1 MKSRD
6 INISFRVS
14 NLSKVYE
21 MGDEKVVA
29 LDDVSLEVP
38 EGDYVAIMGPSGS
51 GKSTL
56 LNILGCLDCPTT
68 GNYQLRGEW
77 VEEMND
83 EELSALRAKS
93 IGFIFQSYNLIPYL
107 NVLENISLPA
117 SYEKESILN
126 ETRARELAKIVG
138 LEDRTSHLPLQ
149 LSGGQQQ
156 RVGIARSLANDPA
169 FVLADEPTGNLDS
182 KTTNEILELLD
193 DFNRRGK
200 TVILVTHE
208 AEVASRAHR
217 VIRMKDGL
225 IISDQ
230 RTREPANQAFKEQTS
245 VKPELDRSN
254 HFQRAFQ
261 NLLKSAMQSI
271 VTHPLR
277 SLLTALGVFIG
288 VVSVVWLLA
297 IGEGIADQAEGEIME
312 LGANN
317 LIVSSKRPPEEER
330 SSRGANFY
338 SYGLT
343 ENDFFKISKTV
354 PYISASYPTRE
365 LNNRTIF
372 TKAAK
377 TRGELL
383 GCLPN
388 YRNLH
393 NLVLTKGRFISE
405 EDNYD
410 AAEVCVLASSL
421 AKTLFPFGDSL
432 GKPINI
438 GGNLYTVIG
447 EVAPRTNLN
456 DSGGL
461 GFKELF
467 EDNVYLPL
475 ATHWSKIFEYHYR
488 GYDGSNL
495 ISKITL
501 TIDDQNKLLTV
512 AQMIRDL
519 LQKDHGMEDYQ
530 VTVPL
535 ELMEQAER
543 AKMTF
548 VALMGLVAGI
558 SLFVGGVGIMNI
570 MLATVTERTREI
582 GIRRAIGAKQRDII
596 LQFLAETIVLTG
608 IGGMAGILAGLLCEP
623 AYSTILELMESLAP
637 ILYESL
643 PPSMQG
649 MKPVLVPWSLPLV
662 FGVAVVIG
670 VIFGIYPARK
680 ASQMDPVEALRH
692 AG

>member
-1 MKSRD
+1 M
-6 INISFRVS
+6 NISFRIS
-14 NLSKVYE
+14 NLTKIYE
-21 MGDEKVVA
+21 MGEEKVVA
-29 LDDVSLEVP
+29 LDKVSLEVP

-56 LNILGCLDCPTT
+56 LNILGCLDKPTS
-68 GNYQLRGEW
+68 GNYQIGGES

-83 EELSALRAKS
+83 EDLSALRAKS

-117 SYEKESILN
+117 SYEKESNLDDKK
-126 ETRARELAKIVG
+126 ARELATIVG
-138 LEDRTSHLPLQ
+138 LGDRTTHLPLQ

-182 KTTNEILELLD
+182 KTTSEILELLD
-193 DFNRRGK
+193 EFNQRGK

-208 AEVASRAHR
+208 EEVAARACR
-217 VIRMKDGL
+217 IIRMKDGQ
-225 IISDQ
+225 IVSDE
-230 RTREPANQAFKEQTS
+230 RSREPENHTFKEQTS
-245 VKPELDRSN
+245 VNLDQESSN
-254 HFQRAFQ
+254 HFKRAFK
-261 NLLKSAMQSI
+261 NLLKSALQSI

-277 SLLTALGVFIG
+277 SLLTGLGVFIG

-312 LGANN
+312 LGASN
-317 LIVSSKRPPEEER
+317 LIISSKRPPEEER
-330 SSRGANFY
+330 SSKGAYFY

-343 ENDFFKISKTV
+343 ENDYQKISQTV
-354 PYISASYPTRE
+354 PHISASYPTRE

-377 TRGELL
+377 TRAELL

-388 YRNLH
+388 YRSLH

-410 AAEVCVLASSL
+410 GAEVCVLASSL

-432 GKPINI
+432 GKPVNI

-475 ATHWSKIFEYHYR
+475 ATHWSKIFDYYYR

-501 TIDDQNKLLTV
+501 TIDDQGKLLSV

-519 LQKDHGMEDYQ
+519 LQNDHGIEDYQ

-608 IGGMAGILAGLLCEP
+608 MGGMVGILAGLLCEP
-623 AYSTILELMESLAP
+623 AYSTILEFMETLAP
-637 ILYESL
+637 TLYQSL

-649 MKPVLVPWSLPLV
+649 MEPVLVPWSLPLV
-662 FGVAVVIG
+662 FGVAVLTG
-670 VIFGIYPARK
+670 VIFGLYPARK

>member
-1 MKSRD
+1 M
-6 INISFRVS
+6 
-14 NLSKVYE
+14 
-21 MGDEKVVA
+21 
-29 LDDVSLEVP
+29 
-38 EGDYVAIMGPSGS
+38 AIMGPSGS

-56 LNILGCLDCPTT
+56 LNILGCLDRPTK
-68 GNYQLRGEW
+68 GNYLLSGES
-77 VEEMND
+77 VEKMND
-83 EELSALRAKS
+83 QELSALRAKS

-107 NVLENISLPA
+107 NVVENISLPA
-117 SYEKESILN
+117 SYEKKSSLDFA
-126 ETRARELAKIVG
+126 RAEELAEIVG
-138 LEDRTSHLPLQ
+138 LGDRVSHRPLQ

-156 RVGIARSLANDPA
+156 RVGIARSLSNDPS
-169 FVLADEPTGNLDS
+169 FILADEPTGNLDS
-182 KTTNEILELLD
+182 KTTSEILELLED
-193 DFNRRGK
+193 LNQKGK
-200 TVILVTHE
+200 TIILVTHE
-208 AEVASRAHR
+208 EEVASRARR
-217 VIRMKDGL
+217 VVRMKDGS
-225 IISDQ
+225 IISDERNRDPKIQ
-230 RTREPANQAFKEQTS
+230 DLKENAETKSYVDRT
-245 VKPELDRSN
+245 N
-254 HFQRAFQ
+254 HLKRAFQ
-261 NLLKSAMQSI
+261 NLLKSAIQSI
-271 VTHPLR
+271 LTHPLR
-277 SLLTALGVFIG
+277 SILTGFGVFIG
-288 VVSVVWLLA
+288 VVSVIWLLA
-297 IGEGIADQAEGEIME
+297 IGEGIANQAEGEIME

-330 SSRGANFY
+330 SSKGAYFY

-343 ENDFFKISKTV
+343 ENDYYKISQTV
-354 PYISASYPTRE
+354 PNISASYPTRE
-365 LNNRTIF
+365 LNNRTIL

-383 GCLPN
+383 GCLSN
-388 YRNLH
+388 YRDLH

-405 EDNYD
+405 EDNYQG
-410 AAEVCVLASSL
+410 AEVCVLASSL

-432 GKPINI
+432 GKPVNI

-475 ATHWSKIFEYHYR
+475 STHWSKIFDYYYR

-495 ISKITL
+495 VSKITL
-501 TIDDQNKLLTV
+501 TIDDQSKLLTV

-582 GIRRAIGAKQRDII
+582 GIRRAIGAKQSDII
-596 LQFLAETIVLTG
+596 FQFLAETIVLTG
-608 IGGMAGILAGLLCEP
+608 MGGIAGILAGLLCEP
-623 AYSTILELMESLAP
+623 AYSTILDFMETLAP
-637 ILYESL
+637 TLYESL

-662 FGVAVVIG
+662 FGVAVITG
-670 VIFGIYPARK
+670 LIFGLYPARK

>member
-1 MKSRD
+1 MK
-6 INISFRVS
+6 ISFRIK
-14 NLSKVYE
+14 NLSKVYK
-21 MGDEKVVA
+21 MGDEEVVA
-29 LDDVSLEVP
+29 LEKVSLEVP
-38 EGDYVAIMGPSGS
+38 EGDYLAIMGPSGS

-56 LNILGCLDCPTT
+56 LNILGCLDRPSE
-68 GNYQLRGEW
+68 GHYQLAGER
-77 VEEMND
+77 VEDMND
-83 EELSALRAKS
+83 KELSALRAKS

-107 NVLENISLPA
+107 NVVENISLPA
-117 SYEKESILN
+117 SYDPESSLIFV
-126 ETRARELAKIVG
+126 RALELAKAVG
-138 LEDRTSHLPLQ
+138 LGERTSHRPLQ

-169 FVLADEPTGNLDS
+169 FILADEPTGNLDS
-182 KTTNEILELLD
+182 KTTSEILVLLD
-193 DFNRRGK
+193 DLNQKGK

-208 AEVASRAHR
+208 EEVAARAR
-217 VIRMKDGL
+217 RIVRMKDGL
-225 IISDQ
+225 IISDERKKAPAVKNLNELAGSKSNPD
-230 RTREPANQAFKEQTS
+230 RTNQLKRTF
-245 VKPELDRSN
+245 RY
-254 HFQRAFQ
+254 
-261 NLLKSAMQSI
+261 LLKSAMQSI
-271 VTHPLR
+271 FTHPLR
-277 SLLTALGVFIG
+277 SILTGLGVFIG
-288 VVSVVWLLA
+288 VVSVIWLLS

-317 LIVSSKRPPEEER
+317 LIVSSKRPPEQER
-330 SSRGANFY
+330 SSKGANFN

-343 ENDFFKISKTV
+343 ENDYLKISQTV
-354 PYISASYPTRE
+354 PHISAAYPTRE

-388 YRNLH
+388 YRDLH
-393 NLVLTKGRFISE
+393 HLVLTKGRFLSE
-405 EDNYD
+405 EDNHEE
-410 AAEVCVLASSL
+410 AEVCVLASSL
-421 AKTLFPFGDSL
+421 AETLFPFGDSL
-432 GKPINI
+432 GKPVNVA
-438 GGNLYTVIG
+438 GNLYTVVG
-447 EVAPRTNLN
+447 EVAPRTNLM

-475 ATHWSKIFEYHYR
+475 ATHWSKIFDYHYR

-501 TIDDQNKLLTV
+501 TTDDQSKLLSV

-519 LQKDHGMEDYQ
+519 LKKDHGIEDYQ

-570 MLATVTERTREI
+570 MLATITERTREI

-596 LQFLAETIVLTG
+596 FQFLAETIVLTG
-608 IGGMAGILAGLLCEP
+608 MGGMVGILAGLLCEP
-623 AYSTILELMESLAP
+623 AYSMILRFMESFAP
-637 ILYESL
+637 TLYESL

-662 FGVAVVIG
+662 FGVAVLTG
-670 VIFGIYPARK
+670 LIFGLYPARK

>member
-1 MKSRD
+1 M
-6 INISFRVS
+6 NISFRIS
-14 NLSKVYE
+14 NLTKIYE
-21 MGDEKVVA
+21 MGEEKVVA
-29 LDDVSLEVP
+29 LDKVSLEVP

-56 LNILGCLDCPTT
+56 LNILGCLDKPTS
-68 GNYQLRGEW
+68 GNYQIGGES

-83 EELSALRAKS
+83 EDLSALRAKS

-117 SYEKESILN
+117 SYEKESNLDDKK
-126 ETRARELAKIVG
+126 ARELAKIVG
-138 LEDRTSHLPLQ
+138 LGDRTTHLPLQ

-182 KTTNEILELLD
+182 KTTSEILELLD
-193 DFNRRGK
+193 EFNQRGK

-208 AEVASRAHR
+208 EEVAARACR
-217 VIRMKDGL
+217 IIRMKDGQ
-225 IISDQ
+225 IVSDE
-230 RTREPANQAFKEQTS
+230 RSREPENHTFKEQTS
-245 VKPELDRSN
+245 VNLDQESSN
-254 HFQRAFQ
+254 HFKRAFK
-261 NLLKSAMQSI
+261 NLLKSALQSI

-277 SLLTALGVFIG
+277 SLLTGLGVFIG

-312 LGANN
+312 LGASN
-317 LIVSSKRPPEEER
+317 LIISSKRPPEEER
-330 SSRGANFY
+330 SSKGAYFY

-343 ENDFFKISKTV
+343 ENDYQKISKTV
-354 PYISASYPTRE
+354 PHISASYPSRE

-377 TRGELL
+377 TRAELL

-388 YRNLH
+388 YRSLH
-393 NLVLTKGRFISE
+393 NLVLTKGRFISD

-410 AAEVCVLASSL
+410 GAEVCVLASSL

-432 GKPINI
+432 GKPVNI

-475 ATHWSKIFEYHYR
+475 ATHWSKIFDYYYR

-501 TIDDQNKLLTV
+501 TIDDQSKILTV

-608 IGGMAGILAGLLCEP
+608 MGGMVGILAGLLCEP
-623 AYSTILELMESLAP
+623 AYSTILEFMETLAP
-637 ILYESL
+637 TLYQSL

-649 MKPVLVPWSLPLV
+649 MEPVLVPWSLPLV
-662 FGVAVVIG
+662 FGVAVLTG
-670 VIFGIYPARK
+670 VIFGLYPARK

>member
-1 MKSRD
+1 M
-6 INISFRVS
+6 NISFRIS
-14 NLSKVYE
+14 NLTKIYE
-21 MGDEKVVA
+21 MGEEKVVA
-29 LDDVSLEVP
+29 LDKVSLEVP

-56 LNILGCLDCPTT
+56 LNILGCLDKPTS
-68 GNYQLRGEW
+68 GNYQIGGES

-83 EELSALRAKS
+83 EDLSALRAKS

-117 SYEKESILN
+117 SYEKESNLDDKK
-126 ETRARELAKIVG
+126 ARELATIVG
-138 LEDRTSHLPLQ
+138 LGDRTTHLPLQ

-182 KTTNEILELLD
+182 KTTSEILKLLD
-193 DFNRRGK
+193 EFNQRGK

-208 AEVASRAHR
+208 EEVAARACR
-217 VIRMKDGL
+217 IIRMKDGQ
-225 IISDQ
+225 IVSDE
-230 RTREPANQAFKEQTS
+230 RSREPENLIYKEQT
-245 VKPELDRSN
+245 PENFNQESSN
-254 HFQRAFQ
+254 HFKRAFK
-261 NLLKSAMQSI
+261 NLLKSALQSI

-277 SLLTALGVFIG
+277 SLLTGLGVFIG

-312 LGANN
+312 LGASN
-317 LIVSSKRPPEEER
+317 LIISSKRPPEEER
-330 SSRGANFY
+330 SSKGAYFY

-343 ENDFFKISKTV
+343 ENDYQKISQTV
-354 PYISASYPTRE
+354 PHISASYPTRE

-377 TRGELL
+377 TRAELL

-388 YRNLH
+388 YRSLH

-410 AAEVCVLASSL
+410 GAEVCVLASSL
-421 AKTLFPFGDSL
+421 AKTLFPFGDSQ
-432 GKPINI
+432 GKPVNI

-475 ATHWSKIFEYHYR
+475 ATHWSKIFDYYYR

-501 TIDDQNKLLTV
+501 TIDDQGKLLSV

-519 LQKDHGMEDYQ
+519 LQNDHGIEDYQ

-582 GIRRAIGAKQRDII
+582 GIRRAIGAKQSDII

-608 IGGMAGILAGLLCEP
+608 MGGMVGILAGLLCEP
-623 AYSTILELMESLAP
+623 AYSTILEFMETLAP
-637 ILYESL
+637 TLYQSL

-649 MKPVLVPWSLPLV
+649 MEPVLVPWSLPLV
-662 FGVAVVIG
+662 FGVAVLTG
-670 VIFGIYPARK
+670 VIFGLYPARK

>member
-1 MKSRD
+1 M
-6 INISFRVS
+6 NISFRIS
-14 NLSKVYE
+14 NLTKIYE
-21 MGDEKVVA
+21 MGEEKVVA
-29 LDDVSLEVP
+29 LDKVSLEVP

-56 LNILGCLDCPTT
+56 LNILGCLDKPTS
-68 GNYQLRGEW
+68 GNYQIGGES

-83 EELSALRAKS
+83 EDLSALRAKS

-117 SYEKESILN
+117 SYEKESNLDDKK
-126 ETRARELAKIVG
+126 ARDLASIVG
-138 LEDRTSHLPLQ
+138 LGDRTTHLPLQ

-182 KTTNEILELLD
+182 KTTSEILELLD
-193 DFNRRGK
+193 EFNQRGK

-208 AEVASRAHR
+208 EEVAARACR
-217 VIRMKDGL
+217 IIRMKDGQ
-225 IISDQ
+225 IVSDE
-230 RTREPANQAFKEQTS
+230 RSREPENLIYKEQTS
-245 VKPELDRSN
+245 VNLNQESSN
-254 HFQRAFQ
+254 HFKRAFK
-261 NLLKSAMQSI
+261 NLLKSALQSI

-277 SLLTALGVFIG
+277 SLLTGLGVFIG

-312 LGANN
+312 LGASN
-317 LIVSSKRPPEEER
+317 LIISSKRPPEEER
-330 SSRGANFY
+330 SSKGAYFY

-343 ENDFFKISKTV
+343 ENDYQKISQTV
-354 PYISASYPTRE
+354 PHISASYPTRE

-377 TRGELL
+377 TRAELL

-388 YRNLH
+388 YRSLH

-410 AAEVCVLASSL
+410 GAEVCVLASSL

-432 GKPINI
+432 GKPVNI

-475 ATHWSKIFEYHYR
+475 ATHWSKIFDYYYR

-501 TIDDQNKLLTV
+501 TIDDQGKLLSV

-519 LQKDHGMEDYQ
+519 LQNDHGIEDYQ

-582 GIRRAIGAKQRDII
+582 GIRRAIGAKQSDII

-608 IGGMAGILAGLLCEP
+608 MGGMVGILAGLLCEP
-623 AYSTILELMESLAP
+623 AYSTILEFMETLAP
-637 ILYESL
+637 TLYQSL

-649 MKPVLVPWSLPLV
+649 MEPVLVPWSLPLV
-662 FGVAVVIG
+662 FGVAVLTG
-670 VIFGIYPARK
+670 VIFGLYPARK

>member
-1 MKSRD
+1 M
-6 INISFRVS
+6 NISFRIS
-14 NLSKVYE
+14 NLTKIYE
-21 MGDEKVVA
+21 MGEEKVVA
-29 LDDVSLEVP
+29 LDKVSLEVP

-56 LNILGCLDCPTT
+56 LNILGCLDKPTS
-68 GNYQLRGEW
+68 GNYQIGGES

-83 EELSALRAKS
+83 EDLSALRAKS

-117 SYEKESILN
+117 SYEKESNLDDKK
-126 ETRARELAKIVG
+126 ARELATIVG
-138 LEDRTSHLPLQ
+138 LGDRTTHLPLQ

-182 KTTNEILELLD
+182 KTTSEILELLD
-193 DFNRRGK
+193 EFNQRGK

-208 AEVASRAHR
+208 EEVAARACR
-217 VIRMKDGL
+217 IIRMKDGQ
-225 IISDQ
+225 IVSDE
-230 RTREPANQAFKEQTS
+230 RSREPENHAFKEQTS
-245 VKPELDRSN
+245 VNLNQESSN
-254 HFQRAFQ
+254 HFKRAFK
-261 NLLKSAMQSI
+261 NLLKSALQSI

-277 SLLTALGVFIG
+277 SLLTGLGVFIG

-312 LGANN
+312 LGASN
-317 LIVSSKRPPEEER
+317 LIISSKRPPEEER
-330 SSRGANFY
+330 SSKGAYFY

-343 ENDFFKISKTV
+343 ENDYQKISKTV
-354 PYISASYPTRE
+354 PHISASYPSRE

-377 TRGELL
+377 TRAELL

-388 YRNLH
+388 YRSLH

-410 AAEVCVLASSL
+410 GAEVCVLASSL

-432 GKPINI
+432 GKPVNI

-475 ATHWSKIFEYHYR
+475 ATHWSKIFDYYYR

-501 TIDDQNKLLTV
+501 TIDDQSKILTV

-608 IGGMAGILAGLLCEP
+608 MGGMVGILAGLLCEP
-623 AYSTILELMESLAP
+623 AYSTILEFMETLAP
-637 ILYESL
+637 TLYQSL

-649 MKPVLVPWSLPLV
+649 MEPVLVPWSLPLV
-662 FGVAVVIG
+662 FGVAVLTG
-670 VIFGIYPARK
+670 VIFGLYPARK

>member
-1 MKSRD
+1 M
-6 INISFRVS
+6 NISFRIS
-14 NLSKVYE
+14 NLTKIYE
-21 MGDEKVVA
+21 MGEEKVVA
-29 LDDVSLEVP
+29 LDKVSLEVP

-56 LNILGCLDCPTT
+56 LNILGCLDKPTS
-68 GNYQLRGEW
+68 GNYQIGGES

-83 EELSALRAKS
+83 EDLSALRAKS

-117 SYEKESILN
+117 SYEKESNLDDKK
-126 ETRARELAKIVG
+126 ARELATIVG
-138 LEDRTSHLPLQ
+138 LGDRTTHLPLQ

-182 KTTNEILELLD
+182 KTTSEILELLD
-193 DFNRRGK
+193 EFNQRGK

-208 AEVASRAHR
+208 EEVAARACR
-217 VIRMKDGL
+217 IIRMKDGQ
-225 IISDQ
+225 IVSDE
-230 RTREPANQAFKEQTS
+230 RSREPENLIYKEQTS
-245 VKPELDRSN
+245 VNLNQESSN
-254 HFQRAFQ
+254 HFKRAFK
-261 NLLKSAMQSI
+261 NLLKSALQSI

-277 SLLTALGVFIG
+277 SLLTGLGVFIG

-312 LGANN
+312 LGASN
-317 LIVSSKRPPEEER
+317 LIISSKRPPEEER
-330 SSRGANFY
+330 SSKGAYFY

-343 ENDFFKISKTV
+343 ENDYQKISQTV
-354 PYISASYPTRE
+354 PHISASYPTRE

-377 TRGELL
+377 TRAELL

-388 YRNLH
+388 YRSLH

-410 AAEVCVLASSL
+410 GAEVCVLASSL

-432 GKPINI
+432 GKPVNI

-475 ATHWSKIFEYHYR
+475 STHWSKIFDYYYR

-501 TIDDQNKLLTV
+501 TIDDQGKLLSV

-519 LQKDHGMEDYQ
+519 LQNDHGIEDYQ

-582 GIRRAIGAKQRDII
+582 GIRRAIGAKQSDII

-608 IGGMAGILAGLLCEP
+608 MGGMVGILAGLLCEP
-623 AYSTILELMESLAP
+623 AYSTILEFMETLAP
-637 ILYESL
+637 TLYQSL

-649 MKPVLVPWSLPLV
+649 MEPVLVPWSLPLV
-662 FGVAVVIG
+662 FGVAVLTG
-670 VIFGIYPARK
+670 VIFGLYPARK

>member
-1 MKSRD
+1 MDK
-6 INISFRVS
+6 
-14 NLSKVYE
+14 
-21 MGDEKVVA
+21 
-29 LDDVSLEVP
+29 VSLEVP

-56 LNILGCLDCPTT
+56 LNILGCLDKPTS
-68 GNYQLRGEW
+68 GNYQIGGES

-83 EELSALRAKS
+83 EDLSALRAKS

-117 SYEKESILN
+117 SYEKESNLDDKK
-126 ETRARELAKIVG
+126 ARELATIVG
-138 LEDRTSHLPLQ
+138 LGDRTTHLPLQ

-182 KTTNEILELLD
+182 KTTSEILELLD
-193 DFNRRGK
+193 EFNQRGK

-208 AEVASRAHR
+208 EEVAARACR
-217 VIRMKDGL
+217 IIRMKDGR
-225 IISDQ
+225 IVSDE
-230 RTREPANQAFKEQTS
+230 RSREPENLIYKEQTS
-245 VKPELDRSN
+245 VNLNQESSN
-254 HFQRAFQ
+254 HFKRAFK
-261 NLLKSAMQSI
+261 NLLKSALQSI

-277 SLLTALGVFIG
+277 SLLTGLGVFIG

-312 LGANN
+312 LGASN
-317 LIVSSKRPPEEER
+317 LIISSKRPPEEER
-330 SSRGANFY
+330 SSKGAYFY

-343 ENDFFKISKTV
+343 ENDYQKISQTV
-354 PYISASYPTRE
+354 PHISASYPTRE

-377 TRGELL
+377 TRAELL

-388 YRNLH
+388 YRSLH

-410 AAEVCVLASSL
+410 GAEVCVLASSL

-432 GKPINI
+432 GKPVNI

-475 ATHWSKIFEYHYR
+475 ATHWSKIFDYYYR

-501 TIDDQNKLLTV
+501 TIDDQGKLLSV

-519 LQKDHGMEDYQ
+519 LQNDHGIEDYQ

-608 IGGMAGILAGLLCEP
+608 MGGMVGILAGLLCEP
-623 AYSTILELMESLAP
+623 AYSTILEFMETLAP
-637 ILYESL
+637 TLYQSL

-649 MKPVLVPWSLPLV
+649 MEPVLVPWSLPLV
-662 FGVAVVIG
+662 FGVAVLTG
-670 VIFGIYPARK
+670 VIFGLYPARK

>member
-1 MKSRD
+1 
-6 INISFRVS
+6 
-14 NLSKVYE
+14 
-21 MGDEKVVA
+21 MGQEKVIA
-29 LDDVSLEVP
+29 LDNISLEVP

-56 LNILGCLDCPTT
+56 LNILGCLDRPTK
-68 GNYQLRGEW
+68 GNYLLSGES
-77 VEEMND
+77 VEKMND
-83 EELSALRAKS
+83 QELSALRAKS

-107 NVLENISLPA
+107 NVVENISLPA
-117 SYEKESILN
+117 SYEKKSSLDFA
-126 ETRARELAKIVG
+126 RAEELAEIVG
-138 LEDRTSHLPLQ
+138 LGDRVSHRPLQ

-156 RVGIARSLANDPA
+156 RVGIARSLSNDPS
-169 FVLADEPTGNLDS
+169 FILADEPTGNLDS
-182 KTTNEILELLD
+182 KTTSEILELLED
-193 DFNRRGK
+193 LNQKGK
-200 TVILVTHE
+200 TIILVTHE
-208 AEVASRAHR
+208 EEVASRARR
-217 VIRMKDGL
+217 VVRMKDGS
-225 IISDQ
+225 IISDERNRDPKIQ
-230 RTREPANQAFKEQTS
+230 DLKENAETKSYVDRT
-245 VKPELDRSN
+245 N
-254 HFQRAFQ
+254 HLKRAFQ
-261 NLLKSAMQSI
+261 NLLKSAIQSI
-271 VTHPLR
+271 LTHPLR
-277 SLLTALGVFIG
+277 SILTGFGVFIG
-288 VVSVVWLLA
+288 VVSVIWLLA
-297 IGEGIADQAEGEIME
+297 IGEGIANQAEGEIME

-330 SSRGANFY
+330 SSKGAYFY

-343 ENDFFKISKTV
+343 ENDYYKISQTV
-354 PYISASYPTRE
+354 PNISASYPTRE

-383 GCLPN
+383 GCLSN
-388 YRNLH
+388 YRDLH

-405 EDNYD
+405 EDNYQG
-410 AAEVCVLASSL
+410 AEVCVLASSL

-432 GKPINI
+432 GKPVNI

-475 ATHWSKIFEYHYR
+475 STHWSKIFDYYYR

-495 ISKITL
+495 VSKITL
-501 TIDDQNKLLTV
+501 TIDDQSKLLTV

-582 GIRRAIGAKQRDII
+582 GIRRAIGAKQSDII
-596 LQFLAETIVLTG
+596 FQFLAETIVLTG
-608 IGGMAGILAGLLCEP
+608 MGGIAGILAGLLCEP
-623 AYSTILELMESLAP
+623 AYSTILGFMETLAP
-637 ILYESL
+637 TLYESL

-649 MKPVLVPWSLPLV
+649 MKPVLVPGHYPCFWSCSNDWFDFWTLSC
-662 FGVAVVIG
+662 
-670 VIFGIYPARK
+670 RK